1 MKNFE
6 KDFIKKGYSIIK
18 LSNNRDINKL
28 HQFVI
33 SYLRKKVSK
42 QIKNNLNKLNK
53 YLNIKKM
60 ISIR

>member
-1 MKNFE
+1 MKKFE

-42 QIKNNLNKLNK
+42 QIK
-53 YLNIKKM
+53 I
-60 ISIR
+60 I